1 MAPANP
7 GILTRVRP
15 VWHEL
20 CAKCVVTSGT
30 RSAHPTAGALK
41 IIMFGKYGLWTAA
54 ALAALALTGCNRG
67 EETLATVNGDPITM
81 EEFIKHI
88 ETKPTVRVVVDN
100 RQLEV
105 PVANTI
111 AFQGL
116 QDLVTQKLIIQMA
129 RDKGFKLDDTAVQAE
144 IATLEKI
151 NPGYVKNLQARGL
164 TMEQIRQSIRV
175 DLAQEH
181 LLTEGIKISDQQVDK
196 FIKDSPN
203 AFLKPAMAEVVQ
215 IVVRDERSK
224 QRADNLLRQGRNFTD
239 VAREVNPQNVPS
251 RSELN
256 LTAMKAQVA
265 APVVRTLYTGLTTT
279 APGRATAWIKLADN
293 EQVKYLVERR
303 TQESKIEIT
312 KERRERIRRD
322 LAKAQGAQ
330 AVDLNDRI
338 AKRLKDSTVSVDKSY
353 LKGMWERFMETFGE
367 ALKEQEAKTGTTAGN

>member
-1 MAPANP
+1 
-7 GILTRVRP
+7 
-15 VWHEL
+15 
-20 CAKCVVTSGT
+20 
-30 RSAHPTAGALK
+30 
-41 IIMFGKYGLWTAA
+41 
-54 ALAALALTGCNRG
+54 
-67 EETLATVNGDPITM
+67 
-81 EEFIKHI
+81 
-88 ETKPTVRVVVDN
+88 
-100 RQLEV
+100 
-105 PVANTI
+105 VANTI
-111 AFQGL
+111 AFQAL

-224 QRADNLLRQGRNFTD
+224 QRADNLLSQGRNFTD

-338 AKRLKDSTVSVDKSY
+338 AKRLKDSTVTVDKSY